1 MVTPIQHHDWLAL
14 IEISGPFLAVPVLK
28 EAFPQ
33 GLEELDGT
41 KRKRF
46 RQAYEEWREALETDD
61 PQFDELHAAWID
73 EVLAR
78 GLELDEDDKGD
89 VLKRADWCAANL
101 SAAMPEH
108 GAMLAPDLAVI
119 DEQRGSKPLMLIH
132 TYGQDVDLD
141 AALRLDGWA
150 ATPADRMVQLCRATG
165 CRLGLVTNGERWM
178 LVDAP
183 VGAVTTF
190 ASWYA
195 RIWSQ
200 EPITLQAFVHLLG
213 VRRFFVDEAEQL
225 PALFDRSLK
234 YQDEVTDAL
243 GEQVRRAVEVLI
255 QSLDKAD
262 QDRDREL
269 LRDVKEPELYEAALT
284 VMMRLVFLLS
294 AEERGLLLLGDE
306 RYEANY
312 ALSTLRMQLRKE
324 SEEILE
330 RRWDAWSR
338 LLAIFRAVFGG
349 IEHENLRLPALGGS
363 LFDPDR
369 FPFLEGRAKGSNWRT
384 DTAKPLP
391 IDNRTVLLLLE
402 AIQQFEGRTLS
413 YRALDVEQIGYVY
426 EGLLERTV
434 KRTAEVTLELDGT
447 KNAKAPWVKLT
458 DLESARLDGA
468 QRLAELLQER
478 SGSSAS
484 RVRNDLAKPVD
495 DTLVDRLLAA
505 CHGDTSLRNRIK
517 PFAHLVRTDPWGY
530 PLVYSAGAFIV
541 TTGSDRR
548 ETGTHYT
555 PKSLTEAIITE
566 TLTPIAYVGPV
577 EGTPREQWVL
587 KSLAELLDLKICD
600 PAMGS
605 GAFLV
610 QACRWL
616 ADRLVEAWSL
626 AEGSGKTVSVDGEVL
641 DSPGTKELLP
651 RDTEARTVI
660 ARRLI
665 AERCLYGV
673 DLNPLAVELAK
684 LSIWLVTLAKGRP
697 FGFLDHNLRCGDSL
711 LGIHRLDQLTELSMT
726 PTGKGQQRLFGQNI
740 ERAVLEAIELR
751 QRLRKKPIRDIHDVE
766 AMATLDANARQK
778 LEVPE
783 HIADA
788 FIGEVFA
795 MGGNGA
801 GLEDGLASL
810 TIQAGQAVEG
820 DRNALALMH
829 RRSVASLSTD
839 LPADKHSRR
848 PFHWPLEFPEV
859 FARDRAGFDVLVGNP
874 PFKRGKDL
882 SGIFGST
889 YREWLVQ
896 QVASNR
902 RGSADL
908 VVYFFLRANQILRES
923 GCFGLLATNT
933 IAEGDTRQVG
943 LEPLLAAGNCIY
955 QAHPNEPW
963 PGAAAV
969 MVSRVHMHKG
979 QWNGPV
985 RLGSADVPIISAF
998 LSAINDWSPKPLA
1011 ENSGRSYQGSNIL
1024 GLGFTM
1030 SEHDARAL
1038 IEQDKRLEDVLF
1050 PYMIG
1055 EDLTSSPQQRASRWV
1070 INFWDWP
1077 LDRSASGRWE
1087 GASEEARAKWLKE
1100 LRVPRDFPCKVA
1112 ADFPDLLSIVEE
1124 TVKPERAEK
1133 KRKQYRDIWWQFAE
1147 KQKALYAALGAGKF
1161 LSRELDG
1168 ERSSATPSTHAL
1180 CQVMISKYLAIS
1192 MVPTS
1197 IVFSHR
1203 LVVFTVDA
1211 ETFFSLLQSSI
1222 HEVWAR
1228 KYGGTLETRMS
1239 YTPSDAFGTFPFP
1252 SKVDA
1257 FGAVGHRFHE
1267 LRNSVMRDRDIGMTA
1282 LYNQFHQPSAQSVA
1296 LTELRDLQREMDAT
1310 VAHAYGWDDLDLEH
1324 GFHEVPYLPEK
1335 DRVRFTISETARVE
1349 VLRRLSELN
1358 RQRYEEEVTAGLH
1371 NGKTTGTGSRKPRVT
1386 SSENKPS
1393 RQPSFDF
1400 DGASANDGTYRKA
1413 AEQRASYQAS
1423 PTHAIV
1429 EYMKAHPGWHAKSDI
1444 VSAIGIT
1451 DGQWHA
1457 AIAELI
1463 ADNRIE
1469 RQGERRGARY
1479 RVVTEGAKE

>member
-1 MVTPIQHHDWLAL
+1 MSNHDLHHDWLAL

-33 GLEELDGT
+33 GLEELDGI
-41 KRKRF
+41 KRKRL

-61 PQFDELHAAWID
+61 PQFPELHAAWID

-78 GLELDEDDKGD
+78 GLELDEDGKGD
-89 VLKRADWCAANL
+89 ILKRADWCATNL
-101 SAAMPEH
+101 KASLPEH
-108 GAMLAPDLAVI
+108 GVTLSPDLAVI
-119 DEQRGSKPLMLIH
+119 DEQRANKPLLLIQS
-132 TYGQDVDLD
+132 YAQDADLD
-141 AALRLDGWA
+141 ATLKRDGWA
-150 ATPADRMVQLCRATG
+150 STPADRMVQICRALG

-213 VRRFFVDEAEQL
+213 IRRFFVDETEQL

-255 QSLDKAD
+255 QALDKAD

-269 LRDVKEPELYEAALT
+269 LRDVKEPVLYEAALT

-349 IEHENLRLPALGGS
+349 IKHENLRLPALGGS

-369 FPFLEGRAKGSNWRT
+369 FPFLEGRAKGSEWRT
-384 DTAKPLP
+384 DAAKPLP

-402 AIQQFEGRTLS
+402 AIQQFQGRTLS

-447 KNAKAPWVKLT
+447 KSAKAPWVKLAE
-458 DLESARLDGA
+458 LESARLDGA
-468 QRLAELLQER
+468 ERLAELLQER

-495 DTLVDRLLAA
+495 DTLADRLLAA

-530 PLVYSAGAFIV
+530 PLVYPAGAFIV

-555 PKSLTEAIITE
+555 PKSLTEAIVTE
-566 TLTPIAYVGPV
+566 TLTPIAYVGPA

-587 KSLAELLDLKICD
+587 KSPAELLDLKICD

-616 ADRLVEAWSL
+616 ADRLVEAWSH
-626 AEGSGKTVSVDGEVL
+626 AEGTGKTVSVDGEVL
-641 DSPGTKELLP
+641 DATGTKEPLP

-711 LGIHRLDQLTELSMT
+711 LGIHRLDQLTELSVA

-740 ERAVLEAIELR
+740 EQAVRDAIELR
-751 QRLRKKPIRDIHDVE
+751 QRLRKMPIRDIRDVE
-766 AMATLDANARQK
+766 AMAHLDADARRR
-778 LEVPE
+778 LAVPE
-783 HIADA
+783 SIADA

-795 MGGNGA
+795 SGGGTA
-801 GLEDGLASL
+801 LENTLASL
-810 TIQAGQAVEG
+810 TIQAGQAIDG
-820 DRNALALMH
+820 DGEVLASM
-829 RRSVASLSTD
+829 RRKSVAALSTD
-839 LPADKHSRR
+839 LPADTPARR

-859 FARDRAGFDVLVGNP
+859 FARERGGFDGVVGNP
-874 PFKRGKDL
+874 PFLGGQRITGVAGTAFRD
-882 SGIFGST
+882 
-889 YREWLVQ
+889 WLV
-896 QVASNR
+896 VHIAEGR

-908 VVYFFLRANQILRES
+908 VAYFFLRAWSLLRK
-923 GCFGLLATNT
+923 GGGFGLLAVNT

-943 LEPLLAAGNCIY
+943 LEAMVGAGAVIHAAY
-955 QAHPNEPW
+955 PNEPW
-963 PGAAAV
+963 PGKAAV
-969 MVSRVHMHKG
+969 ITSRVHLH
-979 QWNGPV
+979 NGEW
-985 RLGSADVPIISAF
+985 RGERSLLGRPAPFISAF
-998 LSAINDWSPKPLA
+998 LSDREEWSPKRLKA
-1011 ENSGRSYQGSNIL
+1011 NEGIAYQGAIPLGKGFLLTTAEADAIAQVDPISSEVIFDYLSGDDLLSNPRQ
-1024 GLGFTM
+1024 
-1030 SEHDARAL
+1030 E
-1038 IEQDKRLEDVLF
+1038 
-1050 PYMIG
+1050 P
-1055 EDLTSSPQQRASRWV
+1055 SRRV
-1070 INFWDWP
+1070 ISFWDW
-1077 LDRSASGRWE
+1077 
-1087 GASEEARAKWLKE
+1087 SEERAKRYKLAYE
-1100 LRVPRDFPCKVA
+1100 RLLR
-1112 ADFPDLLSIVEE
+1112 L
-1124 TVKPERAEK
+1124 VKPERDTNNRKERREK
-1133 KRKQYRDIWWQFAE
+1133 WWHFAE
-1147 KQKALYAALGAGKF
+1147 KAPALYHAIGRGNFFEKHPGWWSPGCAR
-1161 LSRELDG
+1161 LSRVLFH
-1168 ERSSATPSTHAL
+1168 SFT
-1180 CQVMISKYLAIS
+1180 SKYVCFDFVSADLIYAG
-1192 MVPTS
+1192 P
-1197 IVFSHR
+1197 HN
-1203 LVVFTVDA
+1203 VVASDDA
-1211 ETFFSLLQSSI
+1211 RMFLFLQSSI
-1222 HEVWAR
+1222 HDAWAR
-1228 KYGGTLETRMS
+1228 HNSSTMGATLRYAITDCISTYPFSLAHLESEYAARLSEEYLGCRSRLSRRMNVG
-1239 YTPSDAFGTFPFP
+1239 YTS
-1252 SKVDA
+1252 VYN
-1257 FGAVGHRFHE
+1257 RFHSPGSDE
-1267 LRNSVMRDRDIGMTA
+1267 YDEDIQHLRQLQIEMDQA
-1282 LYNQFHQPSAQSVA
+1282 VA
-1296 LTELRDLQREMDAT
+1296 L
-1310 VAHAYGWDDLDLEH
+1310 AYGWSDLELDH
-1324 GFHEVPYLPEK
+1324 SFYEVPYLPEN
-1335 DRVRFTISETARVE
+1335 DRMRFTISEPVHRE
-1349 VLRRLSELN
+1349 VLQRLSDLN

-1371 NGKTTGTGSRKPRVT
+1371 SGRSSGIGSRKARVAT
-1386 SSENKPS
+1386 SENTPS

-1400 DGASANDGTYRKA
+1400 DGTSSNDGTYRKA
-1413 AEQRASYQAS
+1413 AEQRASYQAG

-1451 DGQWHA
+1451 DGQWNA

-1469 RQGERRGARY
+1469 RQGEKRGARY